1 MSSPIILIANPI
13 AKRASERK
21 IRKAVELLNSSGRE
35 VKVFLTGK
43 RGDAEEMARE
53 AAESGPSL
61 IIASGGDG
69 TFNEV
74 MNGIVDTGAPMAIL
88 PMGTTN
94 VLAKELDVPETI
106 EGAIGVALRMNV
118 HIVSVGKIDFLSDS
132 APATRHFFLM
142 AGIGFDGETVRSV
155 SSALKKCSGKGA
167 YILGGVK
174 TLMKYCPEPLA
185 FTLDGKRYTGY
196 SGIIGK
202 ASKYGGNF
210 KVTPDARLGNP
221 DLYVFV
227 MHGNKQVDLV
237 RYTFGVLTG
246 RHLGFKDITYSRAYS
261 IDVEGSASIQI
272 DGDYVGRTP
281 ARITV
286 APDSLRLIY

>member
-1 MSSPIILIANPI
+1 MSSPIILIANPA

-21 IRKAVELLNSSGRE
+21 IRKAVELLNSSGHE
-35 VKVFLTGK
+35 VKVFLTAK

-53 AAESGPSL
+53 AAGSGPYL

-74 MNGIVDTGAPMAIL
+74 MNGIVNTGTPMAIL

-94 VLAKELDVPETI
+94 VLAKELDVPETT
-106 EGAIGVALRMNV
+106 EGAIGVALRMNI
-118 HIVSVGKIDFLSDS
+118 HIVSLGRIDFLSDS
-132 APATRHFFLM
+132 APATRYFFLM

-155 SSALKKCSGKGA
+155 NSALKKCSGKGA
-167 YILGGVK
+167 YILGGMK
-174 TLMKYCPEPLA
+174 TLMRYCPESLA
-185 FTLDGKRYTGY
+185 FTLDGQRFAGY

-210 KVTPDARLGNP
+210 KVTPDARLGDP
-221 DLYVFV
+221 DLYAFI
-227 MHGNKQVDLV
+227 MHGNRQLDLV
-237 RYTFGVLTG
+237 RYTFGILTG
-246 RHLGFKDITYSRAYS
+246 RHLGFKDITYRRAHS
-261 IDVEGSASIQI
+261 IDVEGNASIQI
-272 DGDYVGRTP
+272 DGDYIGRTP

-286 APDSLRLIY
+286 VPDSLRLIY